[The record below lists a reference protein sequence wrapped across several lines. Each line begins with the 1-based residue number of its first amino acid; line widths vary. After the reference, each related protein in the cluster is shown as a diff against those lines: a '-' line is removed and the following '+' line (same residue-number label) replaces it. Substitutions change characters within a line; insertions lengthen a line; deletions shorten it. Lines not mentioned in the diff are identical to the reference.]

1 MIETGLNKRE
11 IGKLILGACF
21 VTDLGTV
28 LALGVMFAHYDGW
41 LAVFLGASAIIMPF
55 APKFTEGFLRRS
67 DGQVGEPEIKLLLL
81 MLFVLGGLAAKAGS
95 EAVLPAYILGL
106 VVAGAF
112 TRHRETIRHLRIASF
127 ALLTPFY
134 FLKAGALVHLGAVT
148 AGLGTI
154 ALLLAVKVAAK
165 FLGVLPMTRVF
176 RMDRKTGAYTTL
188 LMSTGLTF
196 GTISAMFGLSRGLIT
211 PFEYSALVTTVI
223 ASAVVPTLIAQ
234 RHFRPRPPHHR
245 RSGGRRSA
253 RPGGTARRR
262 RTASPIA
269 GKRGQAPFSLVYH
282 LRNRRFE
289 EKGPGPFFL
298 APLSEGGW
306 LCQEHLASPQE
317 ASSTTSLIAPTLG
330 AGSWRPQGITEFS
343 KRYSRRQETA

>member
-1 MIETGLNKRE
+1 MYAVMIETGLNKRE

-55 APKFTEGFLRRS
+55 ASKFTEGFLRRF
-67 DGQVGEPEIKLLLL
+67 DGQVSEPEIKLLLL

-112 TRHRETIRHLRIASF
+112 TRHRETIHHLRIATF

-234 RHFRPRPPHHR
+234 RHFRPRPPPTIAVRAEDEALVLAERPDDAGPHR
-245 RSGGRRSA
+245 
-253 RPGGTARRR
+253 P
-262 RTASPIA
+262 
-269 GKRGQAPFSLVYH
+269 
-282 LRNRRFE
+282 
-289 EKGPGPFFL
+289 
-298 APLSEGGW
+298 
-306 LCQEHLASPQE
+306 
-317 ASSTTSLIAPTLG
+317 
-330 AGSWRPQGITEFS
+330 
-343 KRYSRRQETA
+343 

>member
-55 APKFTEGFLRRS
+55 ASKFTEGFLRRF
-67 DGQVGEPEIKLLLL
+67 DGQVSEPEI
-81 MLFVLGGLAAKAGS
+81 
-95 EAVLPAYILGL
+95 
-106 VVAGAF
+106 
-112 TRHRETIRHLRIASF
+112 
-127 ALLTPFY
+127 
-134 FLKAGALVHLGAVT
+134 
-148 AGLGTI
+148 
-154 ALLLAVKVAAK
+154 K

-234 RHFRPRPPHHR
+234 RHFRPRPPAIAVQAEDEALVLAERPDDAGPHR
-245 RSGGRRSA
+245 
-253 RPGGTARRR
+253 P
-262 RTASPIA
+262 
-269 GKRGQAPFSLVYH
+269 
-282 LRNRRFE
+282 
-289 EKGPGPFFL
+289 
-298 APLSEGGW
+298 
-306 LCQEHLASPQE
+306 
-317 ASSTTSLIAPTLG
+317 
-330 AGSWRPQGITEFS
+330 
-343 KRYSRRQETA
+343 